1 MCKSTC
7 KQRGTCNWINYKIYE
22 QNPKKS
28 KEALPKKTANL
39 TQPTKKQNNGDIDNK
54 VEKRKWLL
62 KFIYQS
68 I

>member
-7 KQRGTCNWINYKIYE
+7 KQLGTCNWINYKIYE

-39 TQPTKKQNNGDIDNK
+39 TQPTKNQNNGDIDNK